1 MSDVAPTLRVLVVD
15 DEPVLRGVLREILE
29 IEGYA
34 VVEASGRESALRA
47 CRENA
52 IDAAVLDVSLPSIP
66 GPQLLAKLREIR
78 PGLPAVF
85 ISGHPASDID
95 GIDGE
100 GFLQKPLDR
109 HALLNELRRR
119 IGDRG

>member
-1 MSDVAPTLRVLVVD
+1 MTAGAPAHRVLVVD

-29 IEGYA
+29 LEGYA

-47 CRENA
+47 CREGAFDVA
-52 IDAAVLDVSLPSIP
+52 IVDVSLPSIP
-66 GPQLLAKLREIR
+66 GPQLLARLREIR

-85 ISGHPASDID
+85 ISGHPASDVG
-95 GIDGE
+95 GIEGE

-109 HALLNELRRR
+109 RALLAEIRSRVR
-119 IGDRG
+119 P